1 MSFGSMVVKS
11 PKTFLCDTFASA
23 RHHSEVAVHPGRS
36 RWDRCNKLMYFRE
49 SCKKLN
55 LAPIQRATVLGVHGP
70 EEVNVYFITNILS
83 NENIKIK
90 VPLIL

>member
-36 RWDRCNKLMYFRE
+36 RWDRFC
-49 SCKKLN
+49 
-55 LAPIQRATVLGVHGP
+55 LG
-70 EEVNVYFITNILS
+70 ITQICLGNCF
-83 NENIKIK
+83 KYRG
-90 VPLIL
+90 